1 MRDEFSA
8 WAKDLLAKRVGQR
21 CSNPSCRQPT
31 SGPQDDAT
39 KAINIGVAAH
49 IAAASPG
56 GPRYDSEMTPEQRGA
71 PNNGLWLCQNCAKL
85 VDNDSA
91 RYPAELL
98 RSWKAEAE
106 GAAASALER
115 RVPATSSRVEFFV
128 RMEYPVSPSND
139 GRMVGDAEG
148 APLDEVSDFATSIQ
162 DHMAKL
168 HRHVEKLT
176 HDQYRAILQL
186 RGLREV
192 RISGCAGSG
201 KTLVAAEKAI
211 RLSKAGLRTLFLCHN
226 PLLAEHVVGLTIG
239 SGVEV
244 SSFGNWISRLAGDAK
259 AEIAGA
265 WSNFLEPQDEALN
278 RAFDCL
284 GATGSLYD
292 AVIVDEGQDF
302 RAEWWALVQA
312 AFGET
317 GLGILYIFHD
327 DHQAL
332 LPHRSTYP
340 FSGPIIDLSRN
351 CRNGGKVY
359 EAMQAIFSS
368 TAMPEEE
375 LRDLG
380 GVSIRVVD
388 EKGDADELQ
397 KAVRWLWKQTA
408 GAPFV
413 VLLSGGI
420 RFENS
425 VLSQLTVPVSDHVS
439 WQEAVRREFEKVKQY
454 DARGVMHL
462 VSGQEDTQR
471 LLELLSTAPF
481 PTADDVEL
489 VRKVARRYGVH
500 PQIRKRIAN
509 HPEFYHAMLWEVR
522 GDEVRL
528 NRPRKAPIWGAEI
541 LLHFERK
548 DWHASLPEP
557 TTVSFRRFDELP
569 IVGSMPVYHVGEFKG
584 LEADFVLLFVRGPV
598 LAPSHEVYVGVSR
611 ARFLLAAVI
620 DSHTA
625 LTLPIAFRNLVVES
639 PTQ

>member
-1 MRDEFSA
+1 MRDEFSTQV
-8 WAKDLLAKRVGQR
+8 KDLLAKRVGQR

-56 GPRYDSEMTPEQRGA
+56 GPRYDPGMTPDQRSA

-85 VDNDSA
+85 VDNDSS
-91 RYPAELL
+91 RYPVEVL
-98 RSWKAEAE
+98 RSWRAEAE
-106 GAAASALER
+106 RTAASALER
-115 RVPATSSRVEFFV
+115 KHVVTSSHVEFV
-128 RMEYPVSPSND
+128 VPMEYPESPPD
-139 GRMVGDAEG
+139 GVE
-148 APLDEVSDFATSIQ
+148 EVSDHFATSIQ
-162 DHMAKL
+162 DHMATL
-168 HRHVEKLT
+168 HRNVEKLT
-176 HDQYRAILQL
+176 QDQYRAILQL

-211 RLSKAGLRTLFLCHN
+211 RLSQAGLRTLFLCHN
-226 PLLAEHVVGLTIG
+226 PLLAEHVVGLTAG

-244 SSFGNWISRLAGDAK
+244 SSFGNWISRLSGDAK
-259 AEIAGA
+259 QELPGA
-265 WSNFLEPQDEALN
+265 WSNFLEPQDDSLN

-284 GATGSLYD
+284 SATGGLYD

-302 RAEWWALVQA
+302 RAEWWAVVQA
-312 AFGET
+312 AFGEA

-368 TAMPEEE
+368 AAMPEED

-380 GVSIRVVD
+380 HVFIRIAD
-388 EKGDADELQ
+388 EKGDVDEFEE
-397 KAVRWLWKQTA
+397 AVRWLWKQTA
-408 GAPFV
+408 GAPFI
-413 VLLSGGI
+413 VLLGGGI
-420 RFENS
+420 RFEDS
-425 VLSQLTVPVSDHVS
+425 VLSQLAVPVSDHGS
-439 WQEAVRREFEKVKQY
+439 WQEAVRREFERVKQY
-454 DARGVMHL
+454 DARGVMHPF
-462 VSGQEDTQR
+462 SGQADTQR
-471 LLELLSTAPF
+471 LLERLSSAPS

-489 VRKVARRYGVH
+489 VRKVARRFRVH
-500 PQIRKRIAN
+500 PQIRRKIGD
-509 HPEFYHAMLWEVR
+509 HPEFYHAMMWEVR

-548 DWHASLPEP
+548 DWHFGLPEP
-557 TTVSFRRFDELP
+557 TTVSFRRFNELP
-569 IVGSMPVYHVGEFKG
+569 TAGSMPVYHVGEFKG

-598 LAPSHEVYVGVSR
+598 LTPGHEVYVGVSR
-611 ARFLLAAVI
+611 ARFLMAAVV

-625 LTLPIAFRNLVVES
+625 LALPMAFRSLVVES
-639 PTQ
+639 PAT